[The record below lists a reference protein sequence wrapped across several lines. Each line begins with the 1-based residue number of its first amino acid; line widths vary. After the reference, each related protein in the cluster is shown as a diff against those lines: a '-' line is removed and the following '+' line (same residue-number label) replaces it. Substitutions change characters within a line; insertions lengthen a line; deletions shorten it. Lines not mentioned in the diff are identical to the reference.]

1 MRNVKLTKRQLSTLL
16 ELYKLGSTVPTSEWT
31 TGKPHGRFI
40 NRRTLPPY
48 SEVLS
53 REDTHTARGDIVPR
67 RVRQLFKT
75 RPRVRKV
82 VSITDL
88 NIVRKALFDAGLI

>member
-16 ELYKLGSTVPTSEWT
+16 DLYKLGSTVPTSEWI
-31 TGKPHGRFI
+31 TGTGRFI
-40 NRRTLPPY
+40 NRRTLPPH
-48 SEVLS
+48 SEIIERS
-53 REDTHTARGDIVPR
+53 ATRTSQGKIIPR

-82 VSITDL
+82 VAITDL